1 MRITMTNTR
10 NRNKK
15 RKKAKR
21 RSSIQL
27 PLTLALIVAVLIILC
42 FGVLPRIFGRFD
54 TDNTA
59 AVLTDTSA
67 DTTSTADASLDADSN
82 NTLTAEDAETAAA
95 ATDSTDSLGTV
106 LSKEEAA
113 AVTLSYPDRVIRQ
126 GITIDGVDVSGLTES
141 EAMAQIQADVEEK
154 KAAVI
159 TLSGK
164 EDDQKVEVTAG
175 DLGLYWSNPGIID
188 EIGDYGKASNII
200 TRYKQNKDLEQH
212 GMNFSIQLAVDK
224 DTINEVITSQCAS
237 FNEEA
242 KDATLSRDGSSF
254 TIVPGQTGYVVDT
267 AASADAIYS
276 QLGSDWNGEN
286 LTIALTIDVD
296 EPKGTE
302 EELSKVKDLL
312 GTFTTSYSS
321 SGTSRCGNIANGT
334 KLINGHTLYP
344 GDEFSVLNALTPFT
358 EENGYYLAGS
368 YLGGQVVDSFGG
380 GICQVSTTLYNA
392 LIRAEIQ
399 ITERYNHSMI
409 VGYVD
414 PSMDAAIAESSGMDL
429 KFKNNTENPIYI
441 EGYTSGKTVT
451 FNVYGVETRDSSRK
465 VTFESE
471 VLSKTEPTGQKVY
484 TDASQPVG
492 YIKSQSAHIGY
503 KAQLWKI
510 VTENG
515 KQVSKEVFNTST
527 YNAEP
532 ASITVGTAG
541 TVSAELSAAIA
552 ANDVDAVKA
561 ALNGTPASSS
571 NDALTSAAQTAAN
584 EAFAAAL
591 ASGADQATATAAA
604 QAAANQIVASQ
615 GGGTS
620 TTTTDASAA
629 PAADTAAT
637 DSAAAQA
644 DTSADT
650 AAAASADAA
659 ADAGAA
665 Q

>member
-1 MRITMTNTR
+1 MTNSR

-15 RKKAKR
+15 RKKARR
-21 RSSIQL
+21 RSSIRL
-27 PLTLALIVAVLIILC
+27 PLTLALVVAVLIILC
-42 FGVLPRIFGRFD
+42 FGVLPRLFGHSD
-54 TDNTA
+54 S
-59 AVLTDTSA
+59 TSV
-67 DTTSTADASLDADSN
+67 ADANVS
-82 NTLTAEDAETAAA
+82 AA
-95 ATDSTDSLGTV
+95 ATDTTTADTDSSEEADSNAVSLADTETVASAAANAEIQGDV
-106 LSKEEAA
+106 LSKEDAA

-126 GITIDGVDVSGLTES
+126 GITVDGVDVSGMTES
-141 EAMAQIQADVEEK
+141 EALAQIQADVEEK

-159 TLSGK
+159 TLQGK

-175 DLGLYWSNPGIID
+175 DLGLYWSNPGVID
-188 EIGDYGKASNII
+188 EIGAYGTASNII
-200 TRYKQNKDLEQH
+200 ARYKQNKDLEQH
-212 GMNFSIQLAVDK
+212 GMNFSIQLSVDK
-224 DTINEVITSQCAS
+224 GTITDVITNQCAS

-267 AASADAIYS
+267 TASADAVYS
-276 QLGSDWNGEN
+276 QLASGWNGQP
-286 LTIALTIDVD
+286 LTVALTIDVD

-302 EELSKVKDLL
+302 EELSQVKDLL

-321 SGTSRCGNIANGT
+321 SGSSRCGNIANGT

-429 KFKNNTENPIYI
+429 KFKNNTEHPIYI
-441 EGYTSGKTVT
+441 EGYTSGKSVT
-451 FNVYGVETRDSSRK
+451 FNVYGVETRDAGRK

-552 ANDVDAVKA
+552 ANDADAVRA
-561 ALNGTPASSS
+561 ALSGASQASSSS
-571 NDALTSAAQTAAN
+571 NDALASAAQSAASD
-584 EAFAAAL
+584 AFAAAL
-591 ASGADQATATAAA
+591 AAGADQATATAAA
-604 QAAANQIVASQ
+604 QAAANQVVAAQ
-615 GGGTS
+615 GGGTTT
-620 TTTTDASAA
+620 TTTTD
-629 PAADTAAT
+629 TTAT
-637 DSAAAQA
+637 DSAAAQ
-644 DTSADT
+644 TSTD
-650 AAAASADAA
+650 AAAAAPAADASADAA
-659 ADAGAA
+659 AAA

>member
-1 MRITMTNTR
+1 MTNTR

-27 PLTLALIVAVLIILC
+27 PLTLALVVAVLIILC
-42 FGVLPRIFGRFD
+42 FGVLPRLFGHSD
-54 TDNTA
+54 STSVASADGSVSA
-59 AVLTDTSA
+59 ADIAEDTSSSSDENSNDA
-67 DTTSTADASLDADSN
+67 ISLSDTETVASAAQSDDSQ
-82 NTLTAEDAETAAA
+82 
-95 ATDSTDSLGTV
+95 GTV
-106 LSKEEAA
+106 LTKEEAA
-113 AVTLSYPDRVIRQ
+113 AVTLNYPDRVIRQ
-126 GITIDGVDVSGLTES
+126 GITIDGVNVSGMTES

-159 TLSGK
+159 TLQGK

-188 EIGDYGKASNII
+188 EIGAYGKASNII
-200 TRYKQNKDLEQH
+200 ARYKQNKDLEQH
-212 GMNFSIQLAVDK
+212 GMNFSIQLSVDK
-224 DTINEVITSQCAS
+224 DAISNVITSQCAS

-267 AASADAIYS
+267 AASADTVYS
-276 QLGSDWNGEN
+276 QLSSGWDGES
-286 LTIALTIDVD
+286 LTVALTIDVD

-451 FNVYGVETRDSSRK
+451 FNIYGVETRDAGRK

-552 ANDVDAVKA
+552 ANDVDGVKA
-561 ALNGTPASSS
+561 ALNGTSQSSS

-584 EAFAAAL
+584 NAFAAAL

-604 QAAANQIVASQ
+604 QAAANQVVAAQ
-615 GGGTS
+615 GGGTAATTTDTT
-620 TTTTDASAA
+620 TTTTDT
-629 PAADTAAT
+629 TAA
-637 DSAAAQA
+637 DSAAAQVQP
-644 DTSADT
+644 
-650 AAAASADAA
+650 SADAA
-659 ADAGAA
+659 ASTDASADAGAA

>member
-1 MRITMTNTR
+1 MTNSR

-15 RKKAKR
+15 RKKARR
-21 RSSIQL
+21 RSSIRL
-27 PLTLALIVAVLIILC
+27 PLTLALVVAVLIILC
-42 FGVLPRIFGRFD
+42 FGVLPRLFGHSD
-54 TDNTA
+54 STSVASANI
-59 AVLTDTSA
+59 SA
-67 DTTSTADASLDADSN
+67 DTAD
-82 NTLTAEDAETAAA
+82 TTAAD
-95 ATDSTDSLGTV
+95 TDSSEGSDSDAVSLADTETVTSAAANTEIQGDV
-106 LSKEEAA
+106 LSKEDAA

-126 GITIDGVDVSGLTES
+126 GITVDGVDVSGMTES
-141 EAMAQIQADVEEK
+141 EALAQIQADVEEK

-159 TLSGK
+159 TLQGK

-175 DLGLYWSNPGIID
+175 DLGLYWSNPGVID
-188 EIGDYGKASNII
+188 EIGAYGTASNII
-200 TRYKQNKDLEQH
+200 ARYKQNKDLEQH
-212 GMNFSIQLAVDK
+212 GMNFSIQLSVDK
-224 DTINEVITSQCAS
+224 GTITDVITNQCAS

-267 AASADAIYS
+267 TASADAVYS
-276 QLGSDWNGEN
+276 QLASGWDGQP
-286 LTIALTIDVD
+286 LTVALTIDVD

-321 SGTSRCGNIANGT
+321 SGSSRCGNIANGT

-429 KFKNNTENPIYI
+429 KFKNNTEHPIYI
-441 EGYTSGKTVT
+441 EGYTSGKSVT
-451 FNVYGVETRDSSRK
+451 FNVYGVETRDAGRK
-465 VTFESE
+465 VSFESE

-552 ANDVDAVKA
+552 ANDADAVRA
-561 ALNGTPASSS
+561 ALSGASQSSSGS
-571 NDALTSAAQTAAN
+571 NDALASAAQSAASD
-584 EAFAAAL
+584 AFAAAL
-591 ASGADQATATAAA
+591 AAGADQATATAAA
-604 QAAANQIVASQ
+604 QAAANQVVAAQ
-615 GGGTS
+615 GGGTTT
-620 TTTTDASAA
+620 TTTTD
-629 PAADTAAT
+629 TTAT
-637 DSAAAQA
+637 DSAAAQ
-644 DTSADT
+644 TSAD
-650 AAAASADAA
+650 AAAAAPAADASADAA
-659 ADAGAA
+659 AAA

>member
-1 MRITMTNTR
+1 MTNSR

-15 RKKAKR
+15 RKKARR
-21 RSSIQL
+21 RSSIRL
-27 PLTLALIVAVLIILC
+27 PLTLALVVAVLIILC
-42 FGVLPRIFGRFD
+42 FGVLPRLFGHSD
-54 TDNTA
+54 S
-59 AVLTDTSA
+59 TSV
-67 DTTSTADASLDADSN
+67 ADANVS
-82 NTLTAEDAETAAA
+82 AA
-95 ATDSTDSLGTV
+95 ATDTTAADTDSSEEADSDAVSLADTETAASAAANAEIQGDV
-106 LSKEEAA
+106 LSKEDAA

-126 GITIDGVDVSGLTES
+126 GITVDGVDVSGMTES
-141 EAMAQIQADVEEK
+141 EALAQIQADVEEK

-159 TLSGK
+159 TLQGK

-175 DLGLYWSNPGIID
+175 DLGLYWSNPGVID
-188 EIGDYGKASNII
+188 EIGAYGTASNII
-200 TRYKQNKDLEQH
+200 ARYKQNKDLEQH
-212 GMNFSIQLAVDK
+212 GMNFSIQLSVDK
-224 DTINEVITSQCAS
+224 GTITDVINNQCAS

-267 AASADAIYS
+267 TASADAVYS
-276 QLGSDWNGEN
+276 QLASGWNGQP
-286 LTIALTIDVD
+286 LTVALTIDVD

-302 EELSKVKDLL
+302 EELSQVKDLL

-321 SGTSRCGNIANGT
+321 SGSSRCGNIANGT

-429 KFKNNTENPIYI
+429 KFKNNTEHPIYI
-441 EGYTSGKTVT
+441 EGYTSGKSVT
-451 FNVYGVETRDSSRK
+451 FNVYGVETRDAGRK

-552 ANDVDAVKA
+552 ANDADAVRA
-561 ALNGTPASSS
+561 ALSGASQSSSGS
-571 NDALTSAAQTAAN
+571 NDALASAAQSAASD
-584 EAFAAAL
+584 AFAAAL
-591 ASGADQATATAAA
+591 AAGADQATATAAA
-604 QAAANQIVASQ
+604 QAAANQVVAAQ
-615 GGGTS
+615 GGGTTT
-620 TTTTDASAA
+620 TTTTD
-629 PAADTAAT
+629 TTAT
-637 DSAAAQA
+637 DSAAAQ
-644 DTSADT
+644 TSTD
-650 AAAASADAA
+650 AAAAAPAADASADAA
-659 ADAGAA
+659 AAA

>member
-1 MRITMTNTR
+1 MTNTR

-27 PLTLALIVAVLIILC
+27 PLTLALVVAVLIILC
-42 FGVLPRIFGRFD
+42 FGVLPRLFGHSD
-54 TDNTA
+54 STSVASADGSVSA
-59 AVLTDTSA
+59 ADIAEDTSSSSDENSNDA
-67 DTTSTADASLDADSN
+67 ISLSDTETVASAAQSDDSQ
-82 NTLTAEDAETAAA
+82 
-95 ATDSTDSLGTV
+95 GTV
-106 LSKEEAA
+106 LTKEEAA
-113 AVTLSYPDRVIRQ
+113 AVTLNYPDWVIRQ
-126 GITIDGVDVSGLTES
+126 GITIDGVNVSGMTES

-159 TLSGK
+159 TLQGK

-188 EIGDYGKASNII
+188 EIGAYGKASNII
-200 TRYKQNKDLEQH
+200 ARYKQNKDLEQH
-212 GMNFSIQLAVDK
+212 GMNFSIQLSVDK
-224 DTINEVITSQCAS
+224 DAISNVITSQCAS

-267 AASADAIYS
+267 AASADTVYS
-276 QLGSDWNGEN
+276 QLSSGWDGES
-286 LTIALTIDVD
+286 LTVALTIDVD

-451 FNVYGVETRDSSRK
+451 FNIYGVETRDAGRK

-552 ANDVDAVKA
+552 ANDVDGVKA
-561 ALNGTPASSS
+561 ALNGTSQSSS

-584 EAFAAAL
+584 NAFAAAL

-604 QAAANQIVASQ
+604 QAAANQVVAAQ
-615 GGGTS
+615 GGGTAATTTDTT
-620 TTTTDASAA
+620 TTTTDT
-629 PAADTAAT
+629 TAA

-644 DTSADT
+644 QP
-650 AAAASADAA
+650 SADAA
-659 ADAGAA
+659 ASTDASADAGAA

>member
-1 MRITMTNTR
+1 MTNSR

-15 RKKAKR
+15 RKKARR
-21 RSSIQL
+21 RSSIRL
-27 PLTLALIVAVLIILC
+27 PLTLALVVAVLIILC
-42 FGVLPRIFGRFD
+42 FGVLPRLFGHSD
-54 TDNTA
+54 S
-59 AVLTDTSA
+59 TSV
-67 DTTSTADASLDADSN
+67 ADANVS
-82 NTLTAEDAETAAA
+82 AA
-95 ATDSTDSLGTV
+95 ATDTTAADTDSSEEADSDAVSLADTETVASAAANAEIQGDV
-106 LSKEEAA
+106 LSKEDAA

-126 GITIDGVDVSGLTES
+126 GITVDGVDVSGMTES
-141 EAMAQIQADVEEK
+141 EALAQIQADVEEK

-159 TLSGK
+159 TLQGK

-175 DLGLYWSNPGIID
+175 DLGLYWSNPGVID
-188 EIGDYGKASNII
+188 EIGAYGTASNII
-200 TRYKQNKDLEQH
+200 ARYKQNKDLEQH
-212 GMNFSIQLAVDK
+212 GMNFSIQLSVDK
-224 DTINEVITSQCAS
+224 GTITDVITNQCAS

-267 AASADAIYS
+267 TASADAVYS
-276 QLGSDWNGEN
+276 QLASGWNGQP
-286 LTIALTIDVD
+286 LTVALTIDVD

-302 EELSKVKDLL
+302 EELSQVKDLL

-321 SGTSRCGNIANGT
+321 SGSSRCGNIANGT

-429 KFKNNTENPIYI
+429 KFKNNTEHPIYI
-441 EGYTSGKTVT
+441 EGYTSGKSVT
-451 FNVYGVETRDSSRK
+451 FNVYGVETRDAGRK

-552 ANDVDAVKA
+552 ANDADAVRA
-561 ALNGTPASSS
+561 ALSGASQSSSGS
-571 NDALTSAAQTAAN
+571 NDALASAAQSAASD
-584 EAFAAAL
+584 AFAAAL
-591 ASGADQATATAAA
+591 AAGADQATATAAA
-604 QAAANQIVASQ
+604 QAAANQVVAAQ
-615 GGGTS
+615 GGGTTT
-620 TTTTDASAA
+620 TTTTD
-629 PAADTAAT
+629 TTAT
-637 DSAAAQA
+637 DSAAAQ
-644 DTSADT
+644 TSTD
-650 AAAASADAA
+650 AAAAAPAADASADAA
-659 ADAGAA
+659 AAA

>member
-1 MRITMTNTR
+1 MTNTR

-27 PLTLALIVAVLIILC
+27 PLTLALVVAVLIILC
-42 FGVLPRIFGRFD
+42 FGVLPRLFGHSD
-54 TDNTA
+54 STSVA
-59 AVLTDTSA
+59 SA
-67 DTTSTADASLDADSN
+67 DGSVSAADI
-82 NTLTAEDAETAAA
+82 AEDTASSSDENSNDAISLSDTETVASAAQSD
-95 ATDSTDSLGTV
+95 DSQGTV
-106 LSKEEAA
+106 LTKEEAA
-113 AVTLSYPDRVIRQ
+113 AVTLNYPDRVIRQ
-126 GITIDGVDVSGLTES
+126 GITIDGVNVSGMTES

-159 TLSGK
+159 TLQGK

-188 EIGDYGKASNII
+188 EIGAYGKASNII
-200 TRYKQNKDLEQH
+200 ARYKQNKDLEQH
-212 GMNFSIQLAVDK
+212 GMNFSIQLSVDK
-224 DTINEVITSQCAS
+224 DAISNVITSQCAS

-267 AASADAIYS
+267 AASADTVYS
-276 QLGSDWNGEN
+276 QLSSGWDGES
-286 LTIALTIDVD
+286 LTVALTIDVD

-451 FNVYGVETRDSSRK
+451 FNIYGVETRDAGRK

-552 ANDVDAVKA
+552 ANDVDGVKA
-561 ALNGTPASSS
+561 ALNGTSQSSS

-584 EAFAAAL
+584 NAFAAAL

-604 QAAANQIVASQ
+604 QAAANQVVAAQ
-615 GGGTS
+615 GGGTAATTTDTT
-620 TTTTDASAA
+620 TTTTDT
-629 PAADTAAT
+629 TAA

-644 DTSADT
+644 QP
-650 AAAASADAA
+650 SADAA
-659 ADAGAA
+659 ASTDASADAGAA

>member
-1 MRITMTNTR
+1 MTNSR

-15 RKKAKR
+15 RKKARR
-21 RSSIQL
+21 RSSIRL
-27 PLTLALIVAVLIILC
+27 PLTLALVVAVLIILC
-42 FGVLPRIFGRFD
+42 FGVLPRLFGHSD
-54 TDNTA
+54 S
-59 AVLTDTSA
+59 TSV
-67 DTTSTADASLDADSN
+67 ADANVS
-82 NTLTAEDAETAAA
+82 AA
-95 ATDSTDSLGTV
+95 ATDTTAADTDSSEEADSDAVSLADTETVASAAANAEIQGDV
-106 LSKEEAA
+106 LSKEDAA

-126 GITIDGVDVSGLTES
+126 GITVDGVDVSGMTES
-141 EAMAQIQADVEEK
+141 EALAQIQADVEEK
-154 KAAVI
+154 KAAII
-159 TLSGK
+159 TLQGK

-175 DLGLYWSNPGIID
+175 DLGLYWSNPGVID
-188 EIGDYGKASNII
+188 EIGAYGTASNII
-200 TRYKQNKDLEQH
+200 ARYKQNKDLEQH
-212 GMNFSIQLAVDK
+212 GMNFSIQLSVDK
-224 DTINEVITSQCAS
+224 GTITDVITNQCAS

-267 AASADAIYS
+267 TASADAVYS
-276 QLGSDWNGEN
+276 QLASGWNGQP
-286 LTIALTIDVD
+286 LTVALTIDVD

-302 EELSKVKDLL
+302 EELSQVKDLL

-321 SGTSRCGNIANGT
+321 SGSSRCGNIANGT

-429 KFKNNTENPIYI
+429 KFKNNTEHPIYI
-441 EGYTSGKTVT
+441 EGYTSGKSVT
-451 FNVYGVETRDSSRK
+451 FNVYGVETRDAGRK

-552 ANDVDAVKA
+552 ANDADAVRA
-561 ALNGTPASSS
+561 ALSGASQSSSGS
-571 NDALTSAAQTAAN
+571 NDALASAAQSAASD
-584 EAFAAAL
+584 AFAAAL
-591 ASGADQATATAAA
+591 AAGADQATATAAA
-604 QAAANQIVASQ
+604 QAAANQVVAAQ
-615 GGGTS
+615 GGGTTT
-620 TTTTDASAA
+620 TTTTD
-629 PAADTAAT
+629 TTAT
-637 DSAAAQA
+637 DSAAAQ
-644 DTSADT
+644 TSTDT
-650 AAAASADAA
+650 AVAAPAADASADAA
-659 ADAGAA
+659 AAA

>member
-1 MRITMTNTR
+1 MTNSR

-15 RKKAKR
+15 RKKARR
-21 RSSIQL
+21 RSSIRL
-27 PLTLALIVAVLIILC
+27 PLTLALVVAVLIILC
-42 FGVLPRIFGRFD
+42 FGVLPRLFGHSD
-54 TDNTA
+54 S
-59 AVLTDTSA
+59 TSVA
-67 DTTSTADASLDADSN
+67 DVNVS
-82 NTLTAEDAETAAA
+82 AA
-95 ATDSTDSLGTV
+95 ATDTTAAETDSSEEADSDAVSLADTETAASAAANAEIQGDV
-106 LSKEEAA
+106 LSKEDAA

-126 GITIDGVDVSGLTES
+126 GITVDGVDVSGMTES
-141 EAMAQIQADVEEK
+141 EALAQIQADVEEK

-159 TLSGK
+159 TLQGK

-175 DLGLYWSNPGIID
+175 DLGLYWSNPGVID
-188 EIGDYGKASNII
+188 EIGAYGTASNII
-200 TRYKQNKDLEQH
+200 ARYKQNKDLEQH
-212 GMNFSIQLAVDK
+212 GMNFSIQLSVDK
-224 DTINEVITSQCAS
+224 GTITDVITNQCAS

-254 TIVPGQTGYVVDT
+254 SIVPGQTGYVVDT
-267 AASADAIYS
+267 TASADAVYS
-276 QLGSDWNGEN
+276 QLASGWNGQP

-302 EELSKVKDLL
+302 EELSQVKDLL

-321 SGTSRCGNIANGT
+321 SGSSRCGNIANGT

-429 KFKNNTENPIYI
+429 KFKNNTEHPIYI
-441 EGYTSGKTVT
+441 EGYTSGKSVT
-451 FNVYGVETRDSSRK
+451 FNVYGVETRDAGRK

-552 ANDVDAVKA
+552 ANDADAVRA
-561 ALNGTPASSS
+561 ALSGASQSSSGS
-571 NDALTSAAQTAAN
+571 NDALASAAQSAASD
-584 EAFAAAL
+584 AFAAAL
-591 ASGADQATATAAA
+591 AAGADQATATAAA
-604 QAAANQIVASQ
+604 QAAANQVVAAQ
-615 GGGTS
+615 GGGTTT
-620 TTTTDASAA
+620 TTTTD
-629 PAADTAAT
+629 TTAT
-637 DSAAAQA
+637 DSAAAQ
-644 DTSADT
+644 TSTDT
-650 AAAASADAA
+650 AAAAPAADASADAA
-659 ADAGAA
+659 AAA

>member
-1 MRITMTNTR
+1 
-10 NRNKK
+10 
-15 RKKAKR
+15 
-21 RSSIQL
+21 
-27 PLTLALIVAVLIILC
+27 
-42 FGVLPRIFGRFD
+42 
-54 TDNTA
+54 
-59 AVLTDTSA
+59 
-67 DTTSTADASLDADSN
+67 
-82 NTLTAEDAETAAA
+82 
-95 ATDSTDSLGTV
+95 
-106 LSKEEAA
+106 
-113 AVTLSYPDRVIRQ
+113 
-126 GITIDGVDVSGLTES
+126 
-141 EAMAQIQADVEEK
+141 
-154 KAAVI
+154 
-159 TLSGK
+159 
-164 EDDQKVEVTAG
+164 
-175 DLGLYWSNPGIID
+175 
-188 EIGDYGKASNII
+188 
-200 TRYKQNKDLEQH
+200 
-212 GMNFSIQLAVDK
+212 MNFSIQLSVDK
-224 DTINEVITSQCAS
+224 GTITDVITNQCAS

-267 AASADAIYS
+267 TASADAVYS
-276 QLGSDWNGEN
+276 QLASGWDGQP
-286 LTIALTIDVD
+286 LTVALTIDVD

-321 SGTSRCGNIANGT
+321 SGSSRCGNIANGT

-429 KFKNNTENPIYI
+429 KFKNNTEHPIYI
-441 EGYTSGKTVT
+441 EGYTSGKSVT
-451 FNVYGVETRDSSRK
+451 FNVYGVETRDAGRK
-465 VTFESE
+465 VSFESE

-552 ANDVDAVKA
+552 ANDADAVRA
-561 ALNGTPASSS
+561 ALSGASQSSSGS
-571 NDALTSAAQTAAN
+571 NDALASAAQSAASD
-584 EAFAAAL
+584 AFAAAL
-591 ASGADQATATAAA
+591 AAGADQATATAAA
-604 QAAANQIVASQ
+604 QAAANQVVAAQ
-615 GGGTS
+615 GGGTTT
-620 TTTTDASAA
+620 TTTTD
-629 PAADTAAT
+629 TTAT
-637 DSAAAQA
+637 DSAAAQ
-644 DTSADT
+644 TSAD
-650 AAAASADAA
+650 AAAAAPAADASADAA
-659 ADAGAA
+659 AAA

>member
-1 MRITMTNTR
+1 MTNSR

-15 RKKAKR
+15 RKKARR
-21 RSSIQL
+21 RSSIRL
-27 PLTLALIVAVLIILC
+27 PLTLALVVAVLIILC
-42 FGVLPRIFGRFD
+42 FGVLPRLFGHSD
-54 TDNTA
+54 S
-59 AVLTDTSA
+59 TSVA
-67 DTTSTADASLDADSN
+67 DVNVS
-82 NTLTAEDAETAAA
+82 AA
-95 ATDSTDSLGTV
+95 ATDTTAAETDSSEEADSDAVSLADTETAASAAANAEIQGDV
-106 LSKEEAA
+106 LSKEDAA

-126 GITIDGVDVSGLTES
+126 GITVDGVDVSGMTES
-141 EAMAQIQADVEEK
+141 EALAQIQADVEEK

-159 TLSGK
+159 TLQGK

-175 DLGLYWSNPGIID
+175 DLGLYWSNPGVID
-188 EIGDYGKASNII
+188 EIGAYGTASNII
-200 TRYKQNKDLEQH
+200 ARYKQNKDLEQH
-212 GMNFSIQLAVDK
+212 GMNFSIQLSVDK
-224 DTINEVITSQCAS
+224 GTITDVITNQCAS

-267 AASADAIYS
+267 TASADAVYS
-276 QLGSDWNGEN
+276 QLASGWNGQP

-302 EELSKVKDLL
+302 EELSQVKDLL

-321 SGTSRCGNIANGT
+321 SGSSRCGNIANGT

-429 KFKNNTENPIYI
+429 KFKNNTEHPIYI
-441 EGYTSGKTVT
+441 EGYTSGKSVT
-451 FNVYGVETRDSSRK
+451 FNVYGVETRDAGRK

-552 ANDVDAVKA
+552 ANDADAVRA
-561 ALNGTPASSS
+561 ALSGASQSSSGS
-571 NDALTSAAQTAAN
+571 NDALASAAQSAASD
-584 EAFAAAL
+584 AFAAAL
-591 ASGADQATATAAA
+591 AAGADQATATAAA
-604 QAAANQIVASQ
+604 QAAANQVVAAQ
-615 GGGTS
+615 GGGTTT
-620 TTTTDASAA
+620 TTTTD
-629 PAADTAAT
+629 TTAT
-637 DSAAAQA
+637 DSAAAQ
-644 DTSADT
+644 TSTDT
-650 AAAASADAA
+650 AAAAPAADASADAA
-659 ADAGAA
+659 AAA

>member
-1 MRITMTNTR
+1 MTNTR

-27 PLTLALIVAVLIILC
+27 PLTLALVVAVLIILC
-42 FGVLPRIFGRFD
+42 FGVLPRLFGHSD
-54 TDNTA
+54 STSVASADGSVSA
-59 AVLTDTSA
+59 ADIAEDTSSSSDENSNDA
-67 DTTSTADASLDADSN
+67 ISLSDTETVASAAQSDDSQ
-82 NTLTAEDAETAAA
+82 
-95 ATDSTDSLGTV
+95 GTV
-106 LSKEEAA
+106 LTKEEAA
-113 AVTLSYPDRVIRQ
+113 AVTLNYPDRVIRQ
-126 GITIDGVDVSGLTES
+126 GITIDGVNVSGITES

-159 TLSGK
+159 TLQGK

-188 EIGDYGKASNII
+188 EIGAYGKASNII
-200 TRYKQNKDLEQH
+200 ARYKQNKDLEQH
-212 GMNFSIQLAVDK
+212 GMNFSIQLSVDK
-224 DTINEVITSQCAS
+224 DAISNVITSQCAS

-267 AASADAIYS
+267 AASADTVYS
-276 QLGSDWNGEN
+276 QLSSGWDGES
-286 LTIALTIDVD
+286 LTVALTIDVD

-451 FNVYGVETRDSSRK
+451 FNIYGVETRDAGRK

-552 ANDVDAVKA
+552 ANDVDGVKA
-561 ALNGTPASSS
+561 ALNGTSQSSS

-584 EAFAAAL
+584 NAFAAAL

-604 QAAANQIVASQ
+604 QAAANQVVAAQ
-615 GGGTS
+615 GGGTAATTTDTT
-620 TTTTDASAA
+620 TTTTDT
-629 PAADTAAT
+629 TAA
-637 DSAAAQA
+637 DSAAAQVQP
-644 DTSADT
+644 
-650 AAAASADAA
+650 SADAA
-659 ADAGAA
+659 ASTDASADAGAA

>member
-1 MRITMTNTR
+1 MTNSR

-15 RKKAKR
+15 RKKARR
-21 RSSIQL
+21 RSSIRL
-27 PLTLALIVAVLIILC
+27 PLTLALVVAVLIILC
-42 FGVLPRIFGRFD
+42 FGVLPRLFGHSD
-54 TDNTA
+54 STSVADANVSA
-59 AVLTDTSA
+59 AVA
-67 DTTSTADASLDADSN
+67 DTTVADADSSEE
-82 NTLTAEDAETAAA
+82 AGSDAVSLADTETVASAAA
-95 ATDSTDSLGTV
+95 NSEVQGDV
-106 LSKEEAA
+106 LSKEDAA

-126 GITIDGVDVSGLTES
+126 GITVDGVDVSGMTES
-141 EAMAQIQADVEEK
+141 EALAQIQADVEEK

-159 TLSGK
+159 TLQGK

-175 DLGLYWSNPGIID
+175 DLGLYWSNPGVID
-188 EIGDYGKASNII
+188 EIGAYGTASNII
-200 TRYKQNKDLEQH
+200 ARYKQNKDLEQH
-212 GMNFSIQLAVDK
+212 GMNFSIQLSVDK
-224 DTINEVITSQCAS
+224 GTITDVITNQCAS

-267 AASADAIYS
+267 TASADAVYS
-276 QLGSDWNGEN
+276 QLASGWNGQP
-286 LTIALTIDVD
+286 LTVALTIDVD

-302 EELSKVKDLL
+302 EELSQVKDLL

-321 SGTSRCGNIANGT
+321 SGSSRCGNIANGT

-429 KFKNNTENPIYI
+429 KFKNNTEHPIYI
-441 EGYTSGKTVT
+441 EGYTSGKSVT
-451 FNVYGVETRDSSRK
+451 FNVYGVETRDAGRK

-552 ANDVDAVKA
+552 ANDADAVRA
-561 ALNGTPASSS
+561 ALSGASQSSSGS
-571 NDALTSAAQTAAN
+571 NDALASAAQSAASD
-584 EAFAAAL
+584 AFAAAL
-591 ASGADQATATAAA
+591 AAGADQATATAAA
-604 QAAANQIVASQ
+604 QAAANQVVAAQ
-615 GGGTS
+615 GGGT
-620 TTTTDASAA
+620 TTTTD
-629 PAADTAAT
+629 TTAT
-637 DSAAAQA
+637 DSAAAQ
-644 DTSADT
+644 TSTD
-650 AAAASADAA
+650 AAAAAPAADASADAA
-659 ADAGAA
+659 AAA

>member
-1 MRITMTNTR
+1 MSNTR
-10 NRNKK
+10 KRNQK
-15 RKKAKR
+15 RKKARR

-27 PLTLALIVAVLIILC
+27 PLTLALLVAVLIILC
-42 FGVLPRIFGRFD
+42 FGILPRLFGHSD
-54 TDNTA
+54 STSA
-59 AVLTDTSA
+59 ASA
-67 DTTSTADASLDADSN
+67 DTAVTAENTADISASSDEDSSDEVSLADTKNVASS
-82 NTLTAEDAETAAA
+82 AESSDTQ
-95 ATDSTDSLGTV
+95 SSI

-126 GITIDGVDVSGLTES
+126 GITIDGVDVSGMTES

-159 TLSGK
+159 TLQGK

-175 DLGLYWSNPGIID
+175 DLGLYWSNPDIID
-188 EIGDYGKASNII
+188 EIGAYGKASNII
-200 TRYKQNKDLEQH
+200 ARYKQNKDLEQH
-212 GMNFSIQLAVDK
+212 GMNFSIQFSVDK
-224 DTINEVITSQCAS
+224 DAIDNVITNQCAS

-242 KDATLSRDGSSF
+242 EDATLSRDGSSF

-267 AASADAIYS
+267 AASADTIYS
-276 QLGSDWNGEN
+276 QLSSGWDGEA

-429 KFKNNTENPIYI
+429 KFKNNTEHPIYI

-451 FNVYGVETRDSSRK
+451 FNVYGVETRDAGRK

-552 ANDVDAVKA
+552 ANDVDGVKA
-561 ALNGTPASSS
+561 ALNGTSQSSS

-584 EAFAAAL
+584 NAFAAAL

-604 QAAANQIVASQ
+604 QAAANQVVASQ

-620 TTTTDASAA
+620 SATTDTTTTTTD
-629 PAADTAAT
+629 TTAT

-644 DTSADT
+644 QASTD
-650 AAAASADAA
+650 AAASTDASADAGA

>member
-1 MRITMTNTR
+1 MTNTR

-27 PLTLALIVAVLIILC
+27 PLTLALVVAVLIILC
-42 FGVLPRIFGRFD
+42 FGVLPRLFGHSD
-54 TDNTA
+54 STSVASADGSVSA
-59 AVLTDTSA
+59 ADIAEDTSSSSDENSNDA
-67 DTTSTADASLDADSN
+67 ISLSDTETVASAAQSDDSQ
-82 NTLTAEDAETAAA
+82 
-95 ATDSTDSLGTV
+95 GTV
-106 LSKEEAA
+106 LTKEEAA
-113 AVTLSYPDRVIRQ
+113 AVTLNYPDRVIRQ
-126 GITIDGVDVSGLTES
+126 GITIDGVNVSGMTES

-159 TLSGK
+159 TLQGK

-188 EIGDYGKASNII
+188 EIGAYGKASNII
-200 TRYKQNKDLEQH
+200 ARYKQNKDLEQH
-212 GMNFSIQLAVDK
+212 GMNFSIQLSVDK
-224 DTINEVITSQCAS
+224 DAISNVITSQCAS

-267 AASADAIYS
+267 AASADIVYS
-276 QLGSDWNGEN
+276 QLSSGWDGES
-286 LTIALTIDVD
+286 LTVALTIDVD

-451 FNVYGVETRDSSRK
+451 FNIYGVETRDAGRK

-552 ANDVDAVKA
+552 ANDVDGVKA
-561 ALNGTPASSS
+561 ALNGTSQSSS

-584 EAFAAAL
+584 NAFAAAL

-604 QAAANQIVASQ
+604 QAAANQVVAAQ
-615 GGGTS
+615 GGGTAATTTDTT
-620 TTTTDASAA
+620 TTTTDT
-629 PAADTAAT
+629 TAA

-644 DTSADT
+644 QP
-650 AAAASADAA
+650 SADAA
-659 ADAGAA
+659 ASTDASADAGAA

>member
-1 MRITMTNTR
+1 MTNSR

-15 RKKAKR
+15 RKKARR
-21 RSSIQL
+21 RSSIRL
-27 PLTLALIVAVLIILC
+27 PLTLALVVAVLIILC
-42 FGVLPRIFGRFD
+42 FGVLPRLFGHSD
-54 TDNTA
+54 S
-59 AVLTDTSA
+59 TSV
-67 DTTSTADASLDADSN
+67 ADANVS
-82 NTLTAEDAETAAA
+82 AA
-95 ATDSTDSLGTV
+95 ATDTTTADTDSSEEADSNAVSLADTETVASAAANAEIQGDV
-106 LSKEEAA
+106 LSKEDAA

-126 GITIDGVDVSGLTES
+126 GITVDGVDVSGMTES
-141 EAMAQIQADVEEK
+141 EALAQIQADVEEK

-159 TLSGK
+159 TLQGK

-175 DLGLYWSNPGIID
+175 DLGLYWSNPGVID
-188 EIGDYGKASNII
+188 EIGAYGTASNII
-200 TRYKQNKDLEQH
+200 ARYKQNKDLEQH
-212 GMNFSIQLAVDK
+212 GMNFSIQLSVDK
-224 DTINEVITSQCAS
+224 GTITDVITNQCAS

-267 AASADAIYS
+267 TASADAVYS
-276 QLGSDWNGEN
+276 QLASGWNGQP
-286 LTIALTIDVD
+286 LTVALTIDVD

-302 EELSKVKDLL
+302 EELSQVKDLL

-321 SGTSRCGNIANGT
+321 SGSSRCGNIANGT

-429 KFKNNTENPIYI
+429 KFKNNTEHPIYI
-441 EGYTSGKTVT
+441 EGYTSGKSVT
-451 FNVYGVETRDSSRK
+451 FNVYGVETRDAGRK

-552 ANDVDAVKA
+552 ANDADAVRA
-561 ALNGTPASSS
+561 ALSGASQASSSS
-571 NDALTSAAQTAAN
+571 NDALASAAQSAASD
-584 EAFAAAL
+584 AFAAAL
-591 ASGADQATATAAA
+591 AAGADQATATAAA
-604 QAAANQIVASQ
+604 QAAANQVVAAQ
-615 GGGTS
+615 GGGT
-620 TTTTDASAA
+620 TTTTDTT
-629 PAADTAAT
+629 DT
-637 DSAAAQA
+637 DSAAAQ
-644 DTSADT
+644 TSTD
-650 AAAASADAA
+650 AAAAAPAADASADAA
-659 ADAGAA
+659 AAA

>member
-1 MRITMTNTR
+1 MEFIMTNSR

-15 RKKAKR
+15 RKKARR
-21 RSSIQL
+21 RSSIRL
-27 PLTLALIVAVLIILC
+27 PLTLALVVAVLIILC
-42 FGVLPRIFGRFD
+42 FGVLPRLFGHSD
-54 TDNTA
+54 STSVADANVSA
-59 AVLTDTSA
+59 AVA
-67 DTTSTADASLDADSN
+67 DTTVADADSSEE
-82 NTLTAEDAETAAA
+82 AGSDAVSLADTETVASAAA
-95 ATDSTDSLGTV
+95 NSEVQGDV
-106 LSKEEAA
+106 LSKEDAA

-126 GITIDGVDVSGLTES
+126 GITVDGVDVSGMTES
-141 EAMAQIQADVEEK
+141 EALAQIQADVEEK

-159 TLSGK
+159 TLQGK

-175 DLGLYWSNPGIID
+175 DLGLYWSNPGVID
-188 EIGDYGKASNII
+188 EIGAYGTASNII
-200 TRYKQNKDLEQH
+200 ARYKQNKDLEQH
-212 GMNFSIQLAVDK
+212 GMNFSIQLSVDK
-224 DTINEVITSQCAS
+224 GTITDVITNQCAS

-267 AASADAIYS
+267 TASADAVYS
-276 QLGSDWNGEN
+276 QLASGWNGQP
-286 LTIALTIDVD
+286 LTVALTIDVD

-302 EELSKVKDLL
+302 EELSQVKDLL

-321 SGTSRCGNIANGT
+321 SGSSRCGNIANGT

-429 KFKNNTENPIYI
+429 KFKNNTEHPIYI
-441 EGYTSGKTVT
+441 EGYTSGKSVT
-451 FNVYGVETRDSSRK
+451 FNVYGVETRDAGRK

-552 ANDVDAVKA
+552 ANDADAVRA
-561 ALNGTPASSS
+561 ALSGASQSSSGS
-571 NDALTSAAQTAAN
+571 NDALASAAQSAASD
-584 EAFAAAL
+584 AFAAAL
-591 ASGADQATATAAA
+591 AAGADQATATAAA
-604 QAAANQIVASQ
+604 QAAANQVVAAQ
-615 GGGTS
+615 GGGT
-620 TTTTDASAA
+620 TTTTD
-629 PAADTAAT
+629 TTAT
-637 DSAAAQA
+637 DSAAAQ
-644 DTSADT
+644 TSTD
-650 AAAASADAA
+650 AAAAAPAADASADAA
-659 ADAGAA
+659 AAA